1 MEEYEVYID
10 EKIETVL
17 GHLRK
22 DFDGVISSGN
32 LGPRFGVYGSFLPTY
47 KRPTTQD
54 SCFSVQESSKFMVKH
69 EVSMIIRS
77 LNQRTLPDLGEVPSK
92 IREVS
97 GDFSPTSILHNM
109 TSFPVVGDI
118 LLSPLHEKLLTLSR
132 NKKVFA
138 KIDKYDHQEV
148 RSSSVEFGGAVSLR
162 KKDVTKVASHKPD
175 QPRMLHT
182 KKRKLRDHLDANVFE
197 SGFRK
202 QKKSKVYQTEK
213 KECNTS
219 KGVEKSRTRGS
230 VTRIVPGIRDSP
242 RIDRSVEREHQKKK
256 YKVKLQSQA
265 QSGIIRKQV
274 CKFPLNQALG
284 CGKEVRTCIAIW

>member
-10 EKIETVL
+10 EKLDTVL

-47 KRPTTQD
+47 KRPTQD
-54 SCFSVQESSKFMVKH
+54 SCFSAQESSKFIVKH
-69 EVSMIIRS
+69 EVSMIRS
-77 LNQRTLPDLGEVPSK
+77 LNQRTLTDLGEVSSK
-92 IREVS
+92 FREVS
-97 GDFSPTSILHNM
+97 GDLSPTSILHTM

-118 LLSPLHEKLLTLSR
+118 LLSPLHEKLLTLLR
-132 NKKVFA
+132 NRKVFA

-175 QPRMLHT
+175 QTRMLHT
-182 KKRKLRDHLDANVFE
+182 KKRKLRDHLDDNDGNAFEREVSSE

-213 KECNTS
+213 KECNTR
-219 KGVEKSRTRGS
+219 VLRNQ
-230 VTRIVPGIRDSP
+230 
-242 RIDRSVEREHQKKK
+242 EREVQLLEL
-256 YKVKLQSQA
+256 YQE
-265 QSGIIRKQV
+265 SGILLV
-274 CKFPLNQALG
+274 
-284 CGKEVRTCIAIW
+284 